1 MFWLLLIVYFIGL
14 LIFAGLLQAFNENKD
29 NMELVFCIV
38 MLGFALVLFGA
49 HLWYTFYTLML
60 LPWFIFLPTI
70 PETNF
75 WAFILLLFC
84 FAVLVYRLKQNNLEG

>member
-1 MFWLLLIVYFIGL
+1 MFWFLLVVYFIGL

-49 HLWYTFYTLML
+49 HLWYAFYTLML
-60 LPWFIFLPTI
+60 LPWFIFLPAI

-75 WAFILLLFC
+75 WGIYIAFVLLRGFG
-84 FAVLVYRLKQNNLEG
+84 VSTKTK